1 MTLFLSIALF
11 LATTLGADAAL
22 PAESKRQAEAGKFV
36 QAVTISGECI
46 KLVHAGH
53 PVDGCKNILVNM
65 NYSTGVSAY
74 WFVTDRTVLS
84 FAGDGSRRIEQG
96 SDLVLQSIERVLLA
110 AKGNDKEDDTREDD
124 AVGFCRFGNPTRKGM
139 MVECLAHTQGG
150 LYEGTFVADGDPPKL
165 GELRI
170 SR

>member
-1 MTLFLSIALF
+1 MTLSPAVALF
-11 LATTLGADAAL
+11 LVATLGVDAAV
-22 PAESKRQAEAGKFV
+22 PIESKRKAEAGKFV
-36 QAVTISGECI
+36 QAVTISGKCI

-96 SDLVLQSIERVLLA
+96 SDLVVQSIERVLLA

-124 AVGFCRFGNPTRKGM
+124 AVGFCRFGNPTKSGM
-139 MVECLAHTQGG
+139 MVECLAHTQAG
-150 LYEGTFVADGDPPKL
+150 LYEGTFMADGTPPKL
-165 GELRI
+165 ETLQI